1 MFAPPP
7 LPRTLE
13 ASVRDVASAK
23 AEVRVS
29 ALADLVRHGRSGDDT
44 RDRVLPLVERA
55 LSDDTAQV
63 RAAAAVALGELGSG
77 CALPRL
83 LVAIDDPHPHVR
95 QMALNAL
102 GEIGDPRAAARLA
115 RALADE
121 RPEVR
126 YQAVIA
132 YPRVEADAEVIDA
145 ALVRATDD
153 ADPSVRYIA
162 LRVAEERAAS
172 GAAAA
177 PTPSAAV
184 VAAARAHLGPS
195 ETAGEVVLA
204 AAILLAKAGI
214 ADGHDAL
221 VRAARGDKIR
231 GRVAEPEDTAEAIE
245 LAGRLGLRE
254 VVPALE
260 RRAFGFGR
268 HLRDTS
274 AFAATIALARL
285 GNARAI
291 GSIVIDLTHRDP
303 DKRRAAMVAAGRA
316 RLEQVRARIAS
327 AAAGDEDPV
336 TRELASEALRGLD
349 AAATESA
356 P

>member
-1 MFAPPP
+1 VFAPPP
-7 LPRTLE
+7 LPRTLD
-13 ASVRDVASAK
+13 ASVRDVASTK

-29 ALADLVRHGRSGDDT
+29 ALADLVRHGRTDDPT

-55 LSDDTAQV
+55 LADDIAQV

-95 QMALNAL
+95 QMAINAL
-102 GEIGDPRAAARLA
+102 GEIGDARAAQRIA
-115 RALADE
+115 RALSDE

-132 YPRVEADAEVIDA
+132 YPRLEEDGAVVDA
-145 ALVRATDD
+145 ALVAATED

-162 LRVAEERAAS
+162 LRVAEERGSLSPALL
-172 GAAAA
+172 
-177 PTPSAAV
+177 
-184 VAAARAHLGPS
+184 AAARAHLGAS
-195 ETAGEVVLA
+195 EVAGEVVLA
-204 AAILLAKAGI
+204 AAILLAKSDSASP
-214 ADGHDAL
+214 DPAL
-221 VRAARGDKIR
+221 VAVLVAASRGDKIR
-231 GRVAEPEDTAEAIE
+231 GRLAEPEDTAEAIE

-268 HLRDTS
+268 HLRETS

-285 GNARAI
+285 GNARAVE
-291 GSIVIDLTHRDP
+291 SIVGDLAHRDP
-303 DKRRAAMVAAGRA
+303 HKRRAAIVAAGRA
-316 RLEQVRARIAS
+316 RLEQTRGRIAGV
-327 AAAGDEDPV
+327 AEKDDDPV
-336 TRELASEALRGLD
+336 TRELAGEALRALE
-349 AAATESA
+349 AS
-356 P
+356 

>member
-7 LPRTLE
+7 LPRTFE

-29 ALADLVRHGRSGDDT
+29 ALADLVRHGRSADDT

-77 CALPRL
+77 GALPRL

-102 GEIGDPRAAARLA
+102 GEIGDPRAAARIV

-132 YPRVEADAEVIDA
+132 YPRLEADAGAVDA
-145 ALVRATDD
+145 ALVHATAD

-162 LRVAEERAAS
+162 LRVAEERATAGS
-172 GAAAA
+172 
-177 PTPSAAV
+177 TPSSAMI
-184 VAAARAHLGPS
+184 AAARAHLGPS

-260 RRAFGFGR
+260 RRAFGFAR
-268 HLRDTS
+268 HLRETS
-274 AFAATIALARL
+274 SFAATIALARL
-285 GNARAI
+285 GNARAVE
-291 GSIVIDLTHRDP
+291 SIVTDLTHRDP
-303 DKRRAAMVAAGRA
+303 DKRRAAIVAAGRA

-327 AAAGDEDPV
+327 AAASDDDPV
-336 TRELASEALRGLD
+336 TRELAGEALRTLD
-349 AAATESA
+349 THDAVGVGSA
-356 P
+356 S

>member
-7 LPRTLE
+7 LPRTLD

-23 AEVRVS
+23 ADVRVS
-29 ALADLVRHGRSGDDT
+29 ALADLVRHGRSGDAA
-44 RDRVLPLVERA
+44 RDLVLPLVERA
-55 LSDDTAQV
+55 LTDDAAQV
-63 RAAAAVALGELGSG
+63 RAAAAVALGDLGSG

-102 GEIGDPRAAARLA
+102 GEIGDSRAAPRLA

-132 YPRVEADAEVIDA
+132 YSRVEPDDAAVDA
-145 ALVRATDD
+145 ALVDATADP
-153 ADPSVRYIA
+153 DPSVRYIG
-162 LRVAEERAAS
+162 LRVAEERASA
-172 GAAAA
+172 GK
-177 PTPSAAV
+177 PSPAML
-184 VAAARAHLGPS
+184 AAARTHVGDD

-204 AAILLAKAGI
+204 AAILLARAGV
-214 ADGHDAL
+214 ATANPVL
-221 VRAARGDKIR
+221 VAAARGDKIR

-268 HLRDTS
+268 HLRETS

-285 GNARAI
+285 GNARAVD
-291 GSIVIDLTHRDP
+291 SIVTDLSHRDP
-303 DKRRAAMVAAGRA
+303 DKRRAAIVAAGRA
-316 RLEQVRARIAS
+316 HLEQVRARIAGV
-327 AAAGDEDPV
+327 AAGDEADADPV
-336 TRELASEALRGLD
+336 TRELASEALL
-349 AAATESA
+349 ALES